1 MLESR
6 EKTYTIGEA
15 CELLNCEVHN
25 LRYIEKAVGL
35 EIQRNEFQ
43 ERIYTH
49 EDLVTLKSVFELKD
63 QGLNYKAIK
72 KVLEQQ
78 GEEVAVTNTESIG
91 NDLIMQPDNIEKF
104 MSFLA
109 NSVEQ
114 GVENKVT
121 PMLNGIIDRMES
133 LEKQNQELRDALEQ
147 AQQKYYKELYAKLT
161 KLEEAQE
168 VEKNQP
174 WFKRIFG
181 R

>member
-1 MLESR
+1 MIESR
-6 EKTYTIGEA
+6 EKMYSIGEA
-15 CELLNCEVHN
+15 CEILKCEVHN

-35 EIQRNEFQ
+35 EIKRNEFQ

-49 EDLVTLKSVFELKD
+49 EDLVTLKSVFELKE

-78 GEEVAVTNTESIG
+78 GEVAVTNTDSLG
-91 NDLIMQPDNIEKF
+91 SDLVMQPDNVEKF
-104 MSFLA
+104 MNFLA
-109 NSVEQ
+109 STIEQ
-114 GVENKVT
+114 GVESKVT
-121 PMLNGIIDRMES
+121 PALDSIMNRMES

-168 VEKNQP
+168 VERNQP
-174 WFKRIFG
+174 WFKKIFG
-181 R
+181 RK

>member
-78 GEEVAVTNTESIG
+78 GEEVAVTNTESIAT
-91 NDLIMQPDNIEKF
+91 DLVMQPDNIEKF

-114 GVENKVT
+114 GVENKVA
-121 PMLNGIIDRMES
+121 PMFNGIIDRMEN